1 MTKACEIILL
11 HRLTI
16 FLRFLTDSVRGP
28 RPKKGRALADGINLL
43 GVEEDGFLVIPY
55 MIDGPSFS
63 GLSWQFQKIRNDI
76 ADMEKDLGCIKFKY
90 LPQSSSS
97 SYDQETFSLNM

>member
-1 MTKACEIILL
+1 M
-11 HRLTI
+11 
-16 FLRFLTDSVRGP
+16 
-28 RPKKGRALADGINLL
+28 

-63 GLSWQFQKIRNDI
+63 GLSWQVSKIRNDI

-97 SYDQETFSLNM
+97 TYDQEMLSLNMWKFFVWN